1 MSREP
6 HSPPSRRRR
15 LGELLIDAKVLD
27 DTRLQAALAE
37 QRRWGGKLGRTLVE
51 LGFVDEKTM
60 VAVLAHQLQLAT
72 VDLDT
77 AKLPERVVELLRLDL
92 AERYGVF
99 PVHVDPKGK
108 TLHLAMSEPTNHDA
122 ISELE
127 FATGF
132 KVVPVVATGSSIDRA
147 IRRYYF
153 GDLVVS
159 PAVLA
164 TSMAPQPPPPPADAE
179 SPPPP
184 AEAPPPPAPVAAPEP
199 AAPPSIAPAPAAPP
213 ASPSSPGVKDP
224 GYELDSLLGSAVKAA
239 AEAATP
245 AAQTHEVA
253 LLREQVDE
261 LERIVASQV
270 RALRALLE
278 VLITAG
284 LIDREEYLQKL
295 HRLE

>member
-1 MSREP
+1 MPQEP
-6 HSPPSRRRR
+6 QSPPSRRRR
-15 LGELLIDAKVLD
+15 LGELLIDARVLD
-27 DTRLQAALAE
+27 DARLQAALAE
-37 QRRWGGKLGRTLVE
+37 QRKWGGKLGRTLVE

-60 VAVLAHQLQLAT
+60 VEVLAQQLQLAT
-72 VDLDT
+72 VDLD
-77 AKLPERVVELLRLDL
+77 AAALPERVVELLRLDL

-99 PVHVDPKGK
+99 PVHLDAKGK

-127 FATGF
+127 FATGC
-132 KVVPVVATGSSIDRA
+132 KVVPVVATGSSIDRS

-153 GDLVVS
+153 GDLVVP

-164 TSMAPQPPPPPADAE
+164 TSMAPAAPSPDAA
-179 SPPPP
+179 P
-184 AEAPPPPAPVAAPEP
+184 AEAG
-199 AAPPSIAPAPAAPP
+199 APAPPQAPDPAA
-213 ASPSSPGVKDP
+213 KDA
-224 GYELDSLLGSAVKAA
+224 GYELDSLLGAAVK
-239 AEAATP
+239 P
-245 AAQTHEVA
+245 AAGASTPEAQAHEVA